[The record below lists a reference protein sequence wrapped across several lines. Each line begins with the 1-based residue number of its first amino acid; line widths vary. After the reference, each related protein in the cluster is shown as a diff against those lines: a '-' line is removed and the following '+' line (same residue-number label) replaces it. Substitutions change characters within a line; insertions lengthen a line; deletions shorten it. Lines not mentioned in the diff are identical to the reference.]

1 VVGEE
6 AAVDA
11 EAELALVRPVALVA
25 VPVAP
30 LQEEHSEVRPR
41 PEKCL
46 RFQRRLI
53 NLLPRPMQA
62 LRVAHEAVRPPVALL
77 AVALLAVREPLLQPV
92 PQQDKA
98 EAVAVLRLQPRARR
112 CR

>member
-1 VVGEE
+1 
-6 AAVDA
+6 
-11 EAELALVRPVALVA
+11 
-25 VPVAP
+25 
-30 LQEEHSEVRPR
+30 
-41 PEKCL
+41 
-46 RFQRRLI
+46 
-53 NLLPRPMQA
+53 
-62 LRVAHEAVRPPVALL
+62 VALL